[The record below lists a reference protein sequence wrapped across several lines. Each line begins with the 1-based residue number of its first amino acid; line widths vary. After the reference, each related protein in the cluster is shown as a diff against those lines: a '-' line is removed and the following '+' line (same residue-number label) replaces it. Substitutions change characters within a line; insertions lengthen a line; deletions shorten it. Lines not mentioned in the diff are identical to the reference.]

1 MFYFM
6 LEGNG
11 EEIKHAKKLLLTSSN
26 TMKSEK

>member
-1 MFYFM
+1 M

-11 EEIKHAKKLLLTSSN
+11 EEIKHGKKLLLTSSN